1 VFLLFVHI
9 RFSKTLFIRPAV
21 FAAGRII
28 YLSYTK
34 AAVVVD
40 IDELSRQKT
49 SEVAKIIGL

>member
-1 VFLLFVHI
+1 VFLLFVHV

-28 YLSYTK
+28 YLSYMK

-40 IDELSRQKT
+40 IDELSRQKDIR
-49 SEVAKIIGL
+49 SC